1 LKFLK
6 KEKDVIAENPNTED
20 ELTYVSEARSSQI
33 NAEGGTR
40 QESEEYWDDEYLGFI
55 GRQWDTSIAPRSRR
69 DKTIRPNAVNNFI
82 LPTVMNIVDGLTT
95 STPESEISGREDED
109 DMIAETL
116 KDVIP
121 FVLDRNNFHDEW
133 KEIVLNGIS
142 YGPFVAAVL
151 WDPNF
156 IGGSG
161 PNRWVGEIRVIA
173 QDIEEI
179 YFDPAIKNL
188 EKRMQ
193 ECEFIHRKYPKKL
206 AYIKEVWEENGKYVT
221 DEFSETVQGDTTDLG
236 AEPNQ
241 ANILEKWHKGTPRFM
256 PDYWKKRFLEK
267 AEEAKEAKRPYKE
280 KEYRDKAK
288 GTLKGVHCSYQANG
302 VFLEYIPYIFDDGLY
317 PFVYRVLYK
326 DKRNPHGFGE
336 IRNILNPQVLYN
348 KLDEI
353 EMEAACVEGLGGGWY
368 RKGSISKVQHD
379 EYMQNGFKAGYWQE
393 VNDPSGMTERQAT
406 QTPQSLLM
414 MKDNKKKT
422 IDTTSQNTQI
432 LQGISPGANVPNA
445 SIKDLG
451 ARADVRAKGK
461 TEILEGFLT
470 ETVKLIVNRIP
481 QFYTDE
487 REYRIRGDKNG
498 AIQKLIYKGMKEIVA
513 IEDPRQRLPKMIEM
527 IEMIATMDPKAAAK
541 YGKIKNTDLMRENE
555 RDEGTEDYIPDMD
568 IVVRITDE
576 RPSSRNYFE
585 QLAMALYG
593 KAMGPNALWTT
604 IIEGKLP
611 SKEEILS
618 ELAEMQKQAAAGQE
632 MEVKKKDINNATI

>member
-40 QESEEYWDDEYLGFI
+40 QESEENWDDEYLGFI

-109 DMIAETL
+109 DMMAETL

-470 ETVKLIVNRIP
+470 ETVKLIVNRIA

>member
-1 LKFLK
+1 MKFLK

-368 RKGSISKVQHD
+368 RKGSMSKVQHD

>member
-1 LKFLK
+1 MKFLK

-40 QESEEYWDDEYLGFI
+40 QESEENWDDEYLGFI

-470 ETVKLIVNRIP
+470 ETVKLIVNRIA

>member
-40 QESEEYWDDEYLGFI
+40 QESEENWDDEYLGFI
-55 GRQWDTSIAPRSRR
+55 GMQWDTSIAPRSRR

-109 DMIAETL
+109 DMMAETL

-368 RKGSISKVQHD
+368 RKGSMSKVQHD

-470 ETVKLIVNRIP
+470 ETVKLIVNRIA

>member
-40 QESEEYWDDEYLGFI
+40 QESEENWDDEYLGFI

-368 RKGSISKVQHD
+368 RKGSMSKVQHD